1 MTVRIEHGD
10 CREIASTLGVTVDA
24 IVCDPPYDL
33 VAMTKR
39 FGGNSPAA
47 KSPDHQ
53 RFAKGFMGQQWDATG
68 VAFDPETWRILGSV
82 LRPGGFLLAFGGTR
96 TYHRMATAIEDAGFV
111 IQDCLM
117 WLYGSGFPKRRDM
130 LKPAYEPIVM
140 AYKPGGARTLQ
151 VEECRVETAESLN
164 GGAYAASPKEGR
176 TSGMLHSGIG
186 GGLLHNGIGDYLQ
199 PAGRWPA
206 NVLHDGSDEVCGGF
220 PESDGQQ
227 YAVRGNEVRKHGVF
241 EGLANPT
248 AFSPRGDA
256 GSASRFF
263 YCAKAGPED
272 RFGSRHPTVKPV
284 ELIRYLVKLVCP
296 PEGTFLD
303 PFAGSGT
310 AGVAA
315 LAEGRNA
322 ILIEREVGYVSDI
335 QERMEWYRGEGRG
348 TLDQK
353 LNRQREVKPLGGL
366 FSGIEDAA
374 G

>member
-1 MTVRIEHGD
+1 MAVRIEHGD
-10 CREIASTLGVTVDA
+10 CREVAPALGVTVDA

-39 FGGNSPAA
+39 FGGTSTAA

-53 RFAKGFMGQQWDATG
+53 RFAKGFMGQQWDGTG
-68 VAFDPETWRILGSV
+68 IAFDPETWRVLGSV

-151 VEECRVETAESLN
+151 VDECRIGTEKTVTLSGPGKFTKNCFAN
-164 GGAYAASPKEGR
+164 GAGWDAP
-176 TSGMLHSGIG
+176 I
-186 GGLLHNGIGDYLQ
+186 NGTIEHDHV
-199 PAGRWPA
+199 GRWPA
-206 NVLHDGSDEVCGGF
+206 NVLHDGSDGVCDGF
-220 PESDGQQ
+220 PETVSGDLNHSSGSGQ
-227 YAVRGNEVRKHGVF
+227 G
-241 EGLANPT
+241 
-248 AFSPRGDA
+248 FSFKSRDNVGHTGDS

-263 YCAKAGPED
+263 YCAKAGTED

-296 PEGTFLD
+296 PGGTFLD

-322 ILIEREVGYVSDI
+322 ILIEREAGYIADI
-335 QERMEWYRGEGRG
+335 EERMAWYRGEGTG

-353 LNRQREVKPLGGL
+353 LNRQREIKPLGGL
-366 FSGIEDAA
+366 FAGIEDAA

>member
-10 CREIASTLGVTVDA
+10 CREIAPTLGVTVDA

-39 FGGNSPAA
+39 FGGTSTAA

-53 RFAKGFMGQQWDATG
+53 RFAKGFMGQQWDGTG
-68 VAFDPETWRILGSV
+68 VAFNPETWRILGSV

-111 IQDCLM
+111 VQDCLM

-151 VEECRVETAESLN
+151 VDECR
-164 GGAYAASPKEGR
+164 
-176 TSGMLHSGIG
+176 IG
-186 GGLLHNGIGDYLQ
+186 TGEDKGEWPITERRHDDKTWTLLPTLTDKTL
-199 PAGRWPA
+199 GRWPA
-206 NVLHDGSDEVCGGF
+206 NVLHDGSDEVCDGF
-220 PESDGQQ
+220 PESESGEPRERPESRERQS
-227 YAVRGNEVRKHGVF
+227 AF
-241 EGLANPT
+241 AMT
-248 AFSPRGDA
+248 AGSGGFGDS

-284 ELIRYLVKLVCP
+284 ELIRYLVKLICP
-296 PEGTFLD
+296 PGGTFLD

-322 ILIEREVGYVSDI
+322 ILIEREAGYIADI
-335 QERMEWYRGEGRG
+335 EERMAWYRGEGIG

-366 FSGIEDAA
+366 FAEIENAA